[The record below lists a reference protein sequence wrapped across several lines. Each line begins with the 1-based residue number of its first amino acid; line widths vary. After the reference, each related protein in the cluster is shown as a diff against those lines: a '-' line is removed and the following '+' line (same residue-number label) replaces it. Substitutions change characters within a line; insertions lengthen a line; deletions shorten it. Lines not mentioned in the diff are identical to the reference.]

1 MFGFISSSQFQ
12 NTKRFLQI
20 QSLAPSIARRSSGRF
35 QLRRQL
41 RRAITP
47 NSCIVCGIRGYR
59 CVRLVE
65 GFIAERS
72 VHRLDPRISG
82 NRRISSR
89 LRRGSSS
96 PVRTSIVVPRFS
108 SILRFPVRAGHP
120 SLSPHLPRRRHP
132 SPSVSHPRR
141 RPFPPPRR
149 RRWPPAAPAFPCSRI
164 RAPLSGGGGRAPR
177 ASCGRARPQPARP
190 DLPCVAPSSYTP
202 LSSMDG
208 RKKMRGRR
216 RWQSR
221 KFSPREL
228 QCSLKHS

>member
-1 MFGFISSSQFQ
+1 MSGFISSSPFQ

-20 QSLAPSIARRSSGRF
+20 QFLAPDIARRSSGRF
-35 QLRRQL
+35 QLRQV
-41 RRAITP
+41 ITP
-47 NSCIVCGIRGYR
+47 NPCIVCGFRGYR

-65 GFIAERS
+65 GFVAVHS
-72 VHRLDPRISG
+72 VRRLDPRIFG
-82 NRRISSR
+82 NRQISSR

-96 PVRTSIVVPRFS
+96 PMRTSIVVPRVS
-108 SILRFPVRAGHP
+108 SFLCFPVRAGPP
-120 SLSPHLPRRRHP
+120 SLSPHFPW
-132 SPSVSHPRR
+132 RR
-141 RPFPPPRR
+141 RPSPTLYPTPPRR
-149 RRWPPAAPAFPCSRI
+149 RLPPAALAFPCSRA

-177 ASCGRARPQPARP
+177 APCGRARPRPARP
-190 DLPCVAPSSYTP
+190 DLPCAAPSSSPP

-228 QCSLKHS
+228 QYGLKHS